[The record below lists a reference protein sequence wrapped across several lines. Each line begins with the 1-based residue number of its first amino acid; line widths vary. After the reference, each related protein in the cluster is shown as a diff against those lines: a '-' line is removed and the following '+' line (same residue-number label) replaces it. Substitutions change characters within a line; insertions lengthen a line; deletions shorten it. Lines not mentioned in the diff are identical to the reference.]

1 MVALAP
7 AGSLA
12 LSEQQRAESVRRARA
27 WLELCRR
34 SLADYWTSVYPQ
46 FEIFAWQVHLC
57 ARLERFLQ
65 QVENGESPRLIIQAP
80 PQHGKSMVVSRAF
93 PAWIL
98 GKHPDWPLIIG
109 SYAKSL
115 AMQHGRWIRN
125 TLNDDRHTSVFP
137 DPRCRLSDDSKAV
150 DQFVLEGDG
159 QLLSRGVGGGTTGNP
174 ARIFIV
180 DDPFADRQQAESQL
194 IRDGVSDWFSSVVST
209 RLAPGG
215 GVIVMNTR
223 WHTDDLA
230 GRLIAQSEA
239 DPEADQ
245 WEVLSYPAIAEA
257 GDMLGRPL
265 GAALGR
271 YSVKQLA
278 KMKRSMPAR
287 DWLSMYQQRPASATG
302 GYFKVGMVN
311 RLAGVAVPVLR
322 RLYQAWDLALTP
334 EQVGRGDYSVGVTVG
349 VDHLG
354 RYWLVDLVRGR
365 WSPDQAAK
373 QIINFQQKHGAK
385 MVWMEGGPPFLGVQ
399 PSLVHEMR
407 RSGLWIPY
415 EAISHGG
422 KAKDI
427 RAIPLRGILNG
438 GNLYVPADA
447 PWWKEL
453 EIELASFPS
462 GKTDD
467 QVDALAY
474 LFLKVNVLLADTD
487 DRPLPKAPP
496 AVERSRM
503 VKRTYAD
510 IVRKAKE
517 AKEGRSRDDW

>member
-1 MVALAP
+1 MVAIAP
-7 AGSLA
+7 VGGMA
-12 LSEQQRAESVRRARA
+12 LEQQQRVGSGIAARA
-27 WLELCRR
+27 LLALCRR
-34 SLADYWTSVYPQ
+34 NLAEYWQNAYPQ

-57 ARLERFLQ
+57 ARLERFLE
-65 QVENGESPRLIIQAP
+65 QVERGESPRLIIQAP

-93 PAWIL
+93 PAWVL
-98 GKHPDWPLIIG
+98 GKHPDWPLILG

-125 TLNDDRHTSVFP
+125 TLGDVRHTSVFP
-137 DPRCRLSDDSKAV
+137 DPRCRLSNDSAAV
-150 DQFVLEGDG
+150 DQFVLAGEG

-180 DDPFADRQQAESQL
+180 DDPFADRQQAESQT
-194 IRDGVSDWFSSVVST
+194 IRVGVRDWFTSVVST
-209 RLAPGG
+209 RVAPGG

-230 GRLIAQSEA
+230 GWLIEQSEA

-257 GDMLGRPL
+257 GDMLGRPV

-271 YSVKQLA
+271 YSASQLA
-278 KMKRSMPAR
+278 KMKRSMPTR
-287 DWLSMYQQRPASATG
+287 DWLSMYQQRPTAATG
-302 GYFKVGMVN
+302 TYFQVGMVN
-311 RLAGVAVPVLR
+311 RLAGVAVPILR

-334 EQVGRGDYSVGVTVG
+334 EQSDLDYSVGVTVG
-349 VDHLG
+349 VDYLG
-354 RYWLVDLVRGR
+354 RYWLVDLVRGQ
-365 WSPDQAAK
+365 WSPDQCAK
-373 QIINFQQKHGAK
+373 QIIRFQQKHGAK

-415 EAISHGG
+415 ESISHGG
-422 KAKDI
+422 KAKDV

-447 PWWKEL
+447 PWWKDL
-453 EIELASFPS
+453 EAELASFPA
-462 GKTDD
+462 GKNDD

-474 LFLKVNVLLADTD
+474 LFLKVNVMLADKD
-487 DRPLPKAPP
+487 DRPPPKAPP

-510 IVRKAKE
+510 IVKRAKAEKD
-517 AKEGRSRDDW
+517 GRSRDDW